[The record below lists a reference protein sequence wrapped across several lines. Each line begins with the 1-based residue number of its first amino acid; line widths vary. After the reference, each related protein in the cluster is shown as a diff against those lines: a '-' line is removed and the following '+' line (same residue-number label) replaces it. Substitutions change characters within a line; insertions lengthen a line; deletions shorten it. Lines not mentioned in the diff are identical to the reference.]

1 MDVANQAVA
10 WLTDPAHWQGS
21 DGIPIR
27 LLEHIE
33 LCIAATALAILVGLP
48 LGLAIGHTG
57 RGGVLV
63 VSIANLGRAIPSLA
77 LLVAFLPILGLG
89 FRTTLVALIL
99 LAIPPIVTNGYTGI
113 RGVDRDLVEAARGMG
128 MRSLQVLWQVE
139 LPPALPVILAGI
151 RTAAVQ
157 VVATATLGAIIAGGG
172 LGRYIVD
179 GFALRDIGQ
188 IVGGA
193 TLVALLAI
201 STELLFAIL
210 ERLLVSPGV
219 RLERGASRPI
229 AVAGPSVTSPTR

>member
-1 MDVANQAVA
+1 MDIVSQAIA
-10 WLTDPAHWQGS
+10 WLSDPAHWQGS

-27 LLEHIE
+27 LVEHLQ
-33 LCIAATALAILVGLP
+33 LCLAATALAIIIALP

-57 RGGVLV
+57 RGAVLV

-99 LAIPPIVTNGYTGI
+99 LAIPPIVTNAYVGI

-128 MRSLQVLWQVE
+128 LRPRQVLWQVE

-179 GFALRDIGQ
+179 GFALRDIGR

-201 STELLFAIL
+201 ATELFFAIL
-210 ERLLVSPGV
+210 ERLLVSPGL
-219 RLERGASRPI
+219 RAERGTSRPTG
-229 AVAGPSVTSPTR
+229 AAGPSVTSPIP

>member
-1 MDVANQAVA
+1 MDVADQALA

-27 LLEHIE
+27 LLEHLE
-33 LCIAATALAILVGLP
+33 LCLAATALAILIALP

-57 RGGVLV
+57 RGGLLV

-99 LAIPPIVTNGYTGI
+99 LAIPPIVTNAYAGI
-113 RGVDRDLVEAARGMG
+113 REVDRDLVEAARGMG
-128 MRSLQVLWQVE
+128 MRPRQVLWQVE
-139 LPPALPVILAGI
+139 LPAALPIILAGI

-157 VVATATLGAIIAGGG
+157 VIATATLGAIIAGGG

-179 GFALRDIGQ
+179 GFALQDFGRL
-188 IVGGA
+188 VGGA
-193 TLVALLAI
+193 LLVALLAI
-201 STELLFAIL
+201 VTELFFAGL
-210 ERLLVSPGV
+210 ERLVVSPGL
-219 RLERGASRPI
+219 RAER
-229 AVAGPSVTSPTR
+229 VAGRGTADGQPSASGSAA